1 METEMA
7 MMETETG
14 AEKRMV
20 NARRDRG
27 SGGTGSAGSACFQL
41 EGQRKHNGRVLG
53 TQKGFRLR
61 SNSLTYAAI
70 LLTGHV
76 PVEGQ
81 TVSELHLRRIG
92 KKKSQ
97 EEAEKLG

>member
-1 METEMA
+1 MEMEMA

-53 TQKGFRLR
+53 TTRHSKRGKDSGF
-61 SNSLTYAAI
+61 
-70 LLTGHV
+70 
-76 PVEGQ
+76 
-81 TVSELHLRRIG
+81 
-92 KKKSQ
+92 
-97 EEAEKLG
+97 EATN